1 MLVLGIDPGIAC
13 TGFGLVEECDKGN
26 CLLDYGCIVTDKS
39 QKPEER
45 LAALYQEMALLVKK
59 SEPDQIAIEKLFFA
73 KNVRTA
79 MKVSQARGVLLLA
92 SSEAAVPIVE
102 YTPLEIKIALTGYGR
117 ADKKQ
122 IQQMVKTLLNLKE
135 VPKPD
140 DAADALAIA
149 ICHLNSYKIKSL
161 EKEND
166 FSH

>member
-1 MLVLGIDPGIAC
+1 MLILGIDPGIAI
-13 TGFGLVEECDKGN
+13 TGFGLVEECKNGA

-45 LAALYQEMALLVKK
+45 LAALYQEMSLLVKK
-59 SEPDQIAIEKLFFA
+59 SEPDQIAIEKLFFS

-79 MKVSQARGVLLLA
+79 MAVSQARGVLLLA

-102 YTPLEIKIALTGYGR
+102 YTPLEIKLALTGYGK

-122 IQQMVKTLLNLKE
+122 IQQMVKILLNLKE

-149 ICHLNSYKIKSL
+149 ICHLNSYKIKSM